1 MMKLTFH
8 FFSSNGCS
16 EQILEYDEAKI
27 TESRIKK
34 FNKSLNQKCKKNKDS
49 FFNAVLWGAYF
60 KIRDEKIDHLFNYEQ
75 EKLEKVLGQEFV
87 NKFLEIKEDLNLDIN
102 GMTFER
108 KMHLVNDLLFE
119 KNMFLRLYE
128 KKSKFRYLFRKGH
141 DKNELQ
147 KEVYSYVEQ
156 RYNGFH
162 IKSILYRLT

>member
-1 MMKLTFH
+1 M
-8 FFSSNGCS
+8 
-16 EQILEYDEAKI
+16 
-27 TESRIKK
+27 
-34 FNKSLNQKCKKNKDS
+34 
-49 FFNAVLWGAYF
+49 WGAYF